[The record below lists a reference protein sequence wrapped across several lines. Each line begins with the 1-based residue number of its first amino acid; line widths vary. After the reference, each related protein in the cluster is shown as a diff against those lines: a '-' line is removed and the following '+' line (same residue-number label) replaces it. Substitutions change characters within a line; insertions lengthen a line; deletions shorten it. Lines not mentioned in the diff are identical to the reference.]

1 MRRLK
6 IFAKGNVD
14 VFDTLQ
20 VCRIGDL
27 VVWNGVNQVLRE
39 RGMDVVARVQHET
52 STGARGLIHPPA
64 TDGPLAAQ
72 SEALG
77 SYALASQASGELF
90 ATDADVIV
98 LSVLADV
105 AVRHYRSHETGA
117 HVFVH
122 HPSQLEAAAR
132 AWLGRTH
139 AATDL
144 PSAEETFD
152 SLMRIIERVR
162 LNSQAPI
169 LIYNLS
175 PLAPGPI
182 THCFAGLQDSLA
194 TRIRRF
200 NLMLVELSEKTG
212 VSIVDVDSV
221 VAKAGADRVKLDVYH
236 LNGEGARLVAEEVVR
251 VLQDYGL
258 FD

>member
-64 TDGPLAAQ
+64 TDSPLTAQAAALGAYPLAM
-72 SEALG
+72 
-77 SYALASQASGELF
+77 QASVELF
-90 ATDADVIV
+90 AADADVIV
-98 LSVLADV
+98 LSILGDV
-105 AVRHYRSHETGA
+105 ATRHWRNHDSGA

-122 HPSQLEAAAR
+122 HPSQLDEDAR

-139 AATDL
+139 ALTDL

-152 SLMRIIERVR
+152 SLTRIIARVR
-162 LNSQAPI
+162 ETSRAPI
-169 LIYNLS
+169 LIYNMS

-182 THCFAGLQDSLA
+182 THSYAGLEDSLA

-221 VAKAGADRVKLDVYH
+221 AGKAGADRLKIDVFH